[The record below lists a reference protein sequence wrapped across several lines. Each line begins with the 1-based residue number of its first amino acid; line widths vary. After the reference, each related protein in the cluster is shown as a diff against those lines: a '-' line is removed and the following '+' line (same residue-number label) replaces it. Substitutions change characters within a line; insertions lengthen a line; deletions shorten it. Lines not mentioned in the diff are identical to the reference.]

1 MASSDSHIDRTSWK
15 LTPYGEEHR
24 TACIAIFDSNL
35 PEYVA
40 DYERELFTSFVDKG
54 ACPYFVV
61 EATGGEIIACGGY
74 AVTDGEARMCWGLV
88 RRDLHRR
95 GVGRFLL
102 VSRLLRIHEECGDIR
117 VTLDTSHKT
126 SAFFERFGFH
136 VLERIED
143 GYRPG
148 LHKLEMALTLD
159 KQTADGLRHE

>member
-1 MASSDSHIDRTSWK
+1 MGSSERGNDETRLV
-15 LTPYGEEHR
+15 LTPYSGQHR
-24 TACIAIFDSNL
+24 TDCVAIFDSNL

-148 LHKLEMALTLD
+148 LHKLEMELTLD
-159 KQTADGLRHE
+159 KWMLKSIR